1 MAYIKIFDENAKPIG
16 VVNISDFQQIANGE
30 RYVKT
35 SNENV
40 MPNGMTNIDGELS
53 TSDNRLITVYNEQM
67 IPIAVIE
74 LGDFYYNSVIGD
86 LDDNQGGDDMIGKK
100 GGDK

>member
-1 MAYIKIFDENAKPIG
+1 MKYIKIFDENANPIG

-74 LGDFYYNSVIGD
+74 LGNFYYNSVIGD
-86 LDDNQGGDDMIGKK
+86 LDDDQGGGTPTK
-100 GGDK
+100 